1 VALTQDYTYQLGD
14 AGVLLNSDLTLLP
27 FVDIDTLSGMD
38 SPNFRESQ
46 RDHEGVD
53 GDFLD
58 AEFETGRDIALSGTV
73 YTDPNDPE
81 TYLDSLRFNFQ
92 PSRTL
97 IPFYFKSPNK
107 PERVLFV
114 KPRGVRYDINSLR
127 RTGLSAIQFLMHA
140 EDPRIYTSLLRQVV
154 LSAGSTITLGR
165 GYNKSY
171 NYGYGTIVT
180 VPDSFT
186 VTNGGNRDAPA
197 LITITGPVTTPQI
210 VSDTAGMT
218 LTFNITL
225 GVSDVLVIDLLNHT
239 VVLNGSTNRRNTLL
253 APNWFLLK
261 PGDNILRYRTAIG
274 SVTTA
279 TVSWRDTWR

>member
-1 VALTQDYTYQLGD
+1 VTLTQDYTYQLGD

-27 FVDIDTLSGMD
+27 FVDIDTISGLD
-38 SPNFRESQ
+38 SPAFRESQ
-46 RDHEGVD
+46 RDHEGTD

-58 AEFETGRDIALSGTV
+58 AEFELGRDLLLSGTI

-81 TYLDSLRFNFQ
+81 TYLDALRFNFA

-97 IPFYFKSPNK
+97 VPFYFKSPNK

-127 RTGLSAIQFLMHA
+127 RTGLSAAQFQMHA
-140 EDPRIYTSLLRQVV
+140 EDPRIYTSLLKQTV
-154 LSAGSTITLGR
+154 LSAGSAITLGR

-171 NYGYGTIVT
+171 NHGYGTIVT

-186 VTNGGNRDAPA
+186 VTNAGNRPAPA
-197 LITITGPVTTPQI
+197 TITITGPVTTPQI
-210 VSDTAGMT
+210 VSDTAGAT

-225 GVSDVLVIDLLNHT
+225 DVSDVLVIDLLNHT
-239 VVLNGSTNRRNTLL
+239 VVLNGSTNRRGTLL
-253 APNWFLLK
+253 AANWFLLQ
-261 PGDNILRYRTAIG
+261 PGDNIMRYRTAIG

-279 TVSWRDTWR
+279 TVAWRDTWR